1 MAYGKTIA
9 AISTPSGK
17 GGVAIIRV
25 SGDEAIAVAERVFFP
40 KSKKPVSEL
49 TSRMQTWGDVIY
61 DGEYIDDGMLTVFR
75 SPASY
80 TGEDVVEISCHGG
93 ILVTRTVLEALLS
106 AGAVP
111 AEPGEFTR
119 RAFINGKLSLTEAEA
134 VGDLLEA
141 KSREQIRL
149 SSAAS
154 RSRLAGAIA
163 EVRGALTELLSST
176 FARIDYPDED
186 LGDFTDEESLERLY
200 GIKKSLQR
208 LISTYPTGKAISEGV
223 NTVLCGKTNVGKSTL
238 YNAILGEDAA
248 IVTDIEGTTR
258 DILCR
263 SVPLGRVMLNLSDT
277 AGMRDAE
284 RADAVEKIGID
295 RTRAAISSAELVISV
310 FDGSRQAD
318 GEDEALLTLLG
329 TVSCPKI
336 ALINKCELERRF
348 DRSLTNE
355 GFDYVIEASA
365 KGDECDLLQKLSEA
379 VAALFTDERISVGNE
394 AVVSSARHNASLS
407 RALTFVDAAIA
418 AYASGV
424 YADAAASEVERAL
437 GAIAEIDGRAVSE
450 EVVSDIFSK
459 FCVGK

>member
-1 MAYGKTIA
+1 MAYGSTIA

-25 SGDEAIAVAERVFFP
+25 SGDEAIAIAERVFFP
-40 KSKKPVSEL
+40 KSKKPVREL
-49 TSRMQTWGDVIY
+49 TSRMQTWGDVVY
-61 DGEYIDDGMLTVFR
+61 DGEHIDDGMLTIFR

-93 ILVTRTVLEALLS
+93 ILVTRTVLEALFS
-106 AGAVP
+106 AGATP

-149 SSAAS
+149 TSAAS
-154 RSRLAGAIA
+154 RGRLAGAIA
-163 EVRGALTELLSST
+163 DIRGALTELLSST

-200 GIKKSLQR
+200 SIKKSLQQ

-258 DILCR
+258 DILSR
-263 SVPLGRVMLNLSDT
+263 SVPLGRVMLNLFDT
-277 AGMRDAE
+277 AGMRNTE

-295 RTRAAISSAELVISV
+295 RTRVAISGAELIISV
-310 FDGSRQAD
+310 FDSSRKAD
-318 GEDEALLTLLG
+318 DEDEALLKLLG
-329 TVSCPKI
+329 TTTCPKI
-336 ALINKCELERRF
+336 ALINKCELERHF
-348 DRSLTNE
+348 DRSLTEE
-355 GFDYVIEASA
+355 GFDYIIEASA
-365 KGDECDLLQKLSEA
+365 KADEGELLTKLSAA
-379 VAALFTDERISVGNE
+379 VSALFTDEKISVGNE
-394 AVVSSARHNASLS
+394 AVVSSARHNASLT

>member
-1 MAYGKTIA
+1 MAYGQTIA

-154 RSRLAGAIA
+154 RGRLAGAIA
-163 EVRGALTELLSST
+163 EVRGALAELLSST

-277 AGMRDAE
+277 AGMRDTE

-310 FDGSRQAD
+310 FDGSREAD

-348 DRSLTNE
+348 DRSLTDE

-365 KGDECDLLQKLSEA
+365 RGDEGDLLQKLSEA

>member
-154 RSRLAGAIA
+154 RGRLAGAIA

-277 AGMRDAE
+277 AGMRDTE

-310 FDGSRQAD
+310 FDGSREAD

-348 DRSLTNE
+348 DRSLTDE

-365 KGDECDLLQKLSEA
+365 RGDEGDLLQKLSEA